1 MSNQIRNIVSNLVS
15 KGIEMPALMDYLNQV
30 DPDAVWLGY
39 MDAES
44 REDIL

>member
-1 MSNQIRNIVSNLVS
+1 MANKIRNIVSNLVS
-15 KGIEMPALMDYLNQV
+15 RGIDMPELMDFLNKE